1 MDKGQRMSRKIEITM
16 SDLIDLYLVALQAT
30 TGGEVA
36 PFLLEFFPDN
46 VNENDFK
53 AYWQELDVYF
63 EPCRKDIEAYAE
75 FLKSTLKD
83 ENKWDMR

>member
-1 MDKGQRMSRKIEITM
+1 MDKGQHMSRKIEIAM
-16 SDLIDLYLVALQAT
+16 SDLIDIYLVALQRT

-36 PFLLEFFPDN
+36 SFLLDFFPDN

-53 AYWQELDVYF
+53 AYWQELDVLF
-63 EPCRKDIEAYAE
+63 EPNRKDIEAYAE
-75 FLKSTLKD
+75 LLKSTLKD

>member
-1 MDKGQRMSRKIEITM
+1 MSRKIEIGM

-36 PFLLEFFPDN
+36 PFLLEFFPND
-46 VNENDFK
+46 VNDDDFK

-63 EPCRKDIEAYAE
+63 EPCREDIETYAE
-75 FLKSTLKD
+75 LLKSTLKD

>member
-1 MDKGQRMSRKIEITM
+1 MSRKIEIEM

-36 PFLLEFFPDN
+36 PFLLEFFPNDMC
-46 VNENDFK
+46 ENDFK
-53 AYWQELDVYF
+53 AYWQELDVFF
-63 EPCRKDIEAYAE
+63 EPNRKDIEAYAE
-75 FLKSTLKD
+75 LLKSTLKD